1 MNRLKENGKSEYDN
15 MKINRGGNIML
26 EVKNVLKRYDDLV
39 ALDNLSLDIK
49 KGEVF
54 GLLGPNGSGKTTLI
68 NCILSLS
75 KFEKGDIKIFDQ
87 PMSVDRYD
95 LKAKIGYVPQEIA
108 VFDEL
113 SVYDNIDFFCGL
125 YIQDRATRKQYVEE
139 AIEFVGLN
147 DFRKFV
153 PKKLSGGL
161 KRRLNLACGLAHKPE
176 LLILDEPT
184 VAVDPQS
191 RNAILEGIMDLNKK
205 GMTVIYT
212 SHYMDEVE
220 QICTRI
226 SIIDKGKLL
235 ATGDKYELKKLVGL
249 TDTLILKD
257 IDMKNLDLSQLESI
271 EGLGKISLEGSN
283 LSIGIQDNMA
293 MTHIFAY
300 LENNDI
306 FFKGMDII
314 SPSLNDVFLEITGK
328 QLRDDL

>member
-1 MNRLKENGKSEYDN
+1 
-15 MKINRGGNIML
+15 ML

-49 KGEVF
+49 KGEVY

-125 YIQDRATRKQYVEE
+125 YIQDKATRKQYVEE

-235 ATGDKYELKKLVGL
+235 AAGDKYELKKLVGL

-306 FFKGMDII
+306 FFKGMDIN

>member
-1 MNRLKENGKSEYDN
+1 
-15 MKINRGGNIML
+15 ML

-49 KGEVF
+49 KGEVY

-125 YIQDRATRKQYVEE
+125 YIQDKATRKQYVEE

-161 KRRLNLACGLAHKPE
+161 KKRLNLACGLAHKPE
-176 LLILDEPT
+176 LLVLDEPT

-257 IDMKNLDLSQLESI
+257 IDMKNLDISQLESI

-306 FFKGMDII
+306 FFKGMDIN

>member
-1 MNRLKENGKSEYDN
+1 
-15 MKINRGGNIML
+15 ML

-87 PMSVDRYD
+87 PMSADRYD

-125 YIQDRATRKQYVEE
+125 YIQDKATRKQYVEE

-191 RNAILEGIMDLNKK
+191 RNAILEGIMDLNNK

-283 LSIGIQDNMA
+283 LSIGIQDNLA

>member
-1 MNRLKENGKSEYDN
+1 
-15 MKINRGGNIML
+15 ML

-49 KGEVF
+49 KGEVY

-125 YIQDRATRKQYVEE
+125 YIQDKATRKQYVEE

-257 IDMKNLDLSQLESI
+257 IDMKNLDISQLESI

-283 LSIGIQDNMA
+283 LSIGIQDNLA

-306 FFKGMDII
+306 FFKGMDIN

>member
-1 MNRLKENGKSEYDN
+1 
-15 MKINRGGNIML
+15 ML

-39 ALDNLSLDIK
+39 ALDNLSMDIK
-49 KGEVF
+49 KGEVY

-125 YIQDRATRKQYVEE
+125 YIQDKATRKQYVEE

-306 FFKGMDII
+306 FFKGMDIN

>member
-1 MNRLKENGKSEYDN
+1 
-15 MKINRGGNIML
+15 ML

-49 KGEVF
+49 KGEVY

-125 YIQDRATRKQYVEE
+125 YIQDKATRKQYVEE

-153 PKKLSGGL
+153 PKKISGGL

-306 FFKGMDII
+306 FFKGMDIN

>member
-1 MNRLKENGKSEYDN
+1 
-15 MKINRGGNIML
+15 ML

-49 KGEVF
+49 KEEVY

-125 YIQDRATRKQYVEE
+125 YIQDKATRKQYVEE

-306 FFKGMDII
+306 FFKGMDIN

>member
-1 MNRLKENGKSEYDN
+1 
-15 MKINRGGNIML
+15 ML

-87 PMSVDRYD
+87 PMSADRYD

-125 YIQDRATRKQYVEE
+125 YIQDRATRKQYVED

-191 RNAILEGIMDLNKK
+191 RNAILEGIMDLNNK

-271 EGLGKISLEGSN
+271 EGLGKIRLEGSN
-283 LSIGIQDNMA
+283 LSIGIQDNLA

>member
-1 MNRLKENGKSEYDN
+1 
-15 MKINRGGNIML
+15 ML

-39 ALDNLSLDIK
+39 ALDNLNLDIK
-49 KGEVF
+49 KGEVY

-125 YIQDRATRKQYVEE
+125 YIQDKATRKQYVEE

-306 FFKGMDII
+306 FFKGMDIN

>member
-1 MNRLKENGKSEYDN
+1 
-15 MKINRGGNIML
+15 ML

-49 KGEVF
+49 KGEVY

-125 YIQDRATRKQYVEE
+125 YIQDKATRKQYVEE

-161 KRRLNLACGLAHKPE
+161 KRRLNLACGLAHNPE

-257 IDMKNLDLSQLESI
+257 IDMKNLDISQLESI

-306 FFKGMDII
+306 FFKGMDIN

>member
-1 MNRLKENGKSEYDN
+1 
-15 MKINRGGNIML
+15 ML

-87 PMSVDRYD
+87 PMSADRYG

-125 YIQDRATRKQYVEE
+125 YIQDRATRKQYVED

-191 RNAILEGIMDLNKK
+191 RNAILEGIMDLNNK

-283 LSIGIQDNMA
+283 LSIGIQDNLA

>member
-1 MNRLKENGKSEYDN
+1 
-15 MKINRGGNIML
+15 ML

-49 KGEVF
+49 KGEVY

-125 YIQDRATRKQYVEE
+125 YIQDKATRKQYVEE

-191 RNAILEGIMDLNKK
+191 RNAILEGIMYLNKK

-306 FFKGMDII
+306 FFKGMDIN

>member
-1 MNRLKENGKSEYDN
+1 MENIIHIENLIYEYPPEEEKEVLRA
-15 MKINRGGNIML
+15 IRGI
-26 EVKNVLKRYDDLV
+26 
-39 ALDNLSLDIK
+39 SLDIER
-49 KGEVF
+49 GSF
-54 GLLGPNGSGKTTLI
+54 TAIIGRNGSGKSTLAK
-68 NCILSLS
+68 LLM
-75 KFEKGDIKIFDQ
+75 KFYSAQEGDIF
-87 PMSVDRYD
+87 VDDINLKD
-95 LKAKIGYVPQEIA
+95 LKNDSYRKQIGYVPQEIA

-283 LSIGIQDNMA
+283 LSIGIQDNLA

>member
-1 MNRLKENGKSEYDN
+1 
-15 MKINRGGNIML
+15 ML

-49 KGEVF
+49 KGEVY

-125 YIQDRATRKQYVEE
+125 YIQDKATRKQYVEE

-283 LSIGIQDNMA
+283 LSIGIQDNLA

>member
-1 MNRLKENGKSEYDN
+1 
-15 MKINRGGNIML
+15 ML
-26 EVKNVLKRYDDLV
+26 EVKNVLKRFDDLV
-39 ALDNLSLDIK
+39 AIDNLSMDIN
-49 KGEVF
+49 KGEIY

-68 NCILSLS
+68 NCILSLCA
-75 KFEKGDIKIFDQ
+75 FEKGQIKVFDET
-87 PMSVDRYD
+87 MSAIRYD
-95 LKAKIGYVPQEIA
+95 LKSKIGYVPQEIA

-113 SVYDNIDFFCGL
+113 TVYENIDFFCGL
-125 YIQDRATRKQYVEE
+125 YIQDKDIRKEYVEE

-147 DFRKFV
+147 DFRKYV

-161 KRRLNLACGLAHKPE
+161 KRRLNLACGLVHKPE

-191 RNAILEGIMDLNKK
+191 RNSILEGIVDLNKK
-205 GMTVIYT
+205 GTTIIYT

-220 QICTRI
+220 QICTKI
-226 SIIDKGKLL
+226 SIIDKGRLL
-235 ATGDKYELKKLVGL
+235 ATGDKYELKKRVGL

-257 IDMKNLDLSQLESI
+257 IDMVKLDLDQLEKI
-271 EGLGKISLEGSN
+271 AGLGKVEVSANN
-283 LSIGIQDNMA
+283 LSIGILDNMA
-293 MTHIFAY
+293 ISHVFTY

>member
-1 MNRLKENGKSEYDN
+1 
-15 MKINRGGNIML
+15 ML

-87 PMSVDRYD
+87 PMSTDRYD

-283 LSIGIQDNMA
+283 LSIGIQDNLA

-314 SPSLNDVFLEITGK
+314 SPSLNDVFLDITGK

>member
-1 MNRLKENGKSEYDN
+1 
-15 MKINRGGNIML
+15 ML

-49 KGEVF
+49 KGEVY

-125 YIQDRATRKQYVEE
+125 YIQDKATRKQYVEE

-271 EGLGKISLEGSN
+271 EGLGKISLEGSK

-306 FFKGMDII
+306 FFKGMDIN

>member
-1 MNRLKENGKSEYDN
+1 
-15 MKINRGGNIML
+15 ML

-87 PMSVDRYD
+87 PMSADRYD

-283 LSIGIQDNMA
+283 LSIGIQDNLA

-306 FFKGMDII
+306 FFKGMDIN

>member
-1 MNRLKENGKSEYDN
+1 
-15 MKINRGGNIML
+15 ML

-87 PMSVDRYD
+87 PMSADCYD

-283 LSIGIQDNMA
+283 LSIGIQDNLA

>member
-1 MNRLKENGKSEYDN
+1 
-15 MKINRGGNIML
+15 ML

-49 KGEVF
+49 KGEVY

-87 PMSVDRYD
+87 PMSADRYD

-125 YIQDRATRKQYVEE
+125 YIQDKATRKQYVEE

-191 RNAILEGIMDLNKK
+191 RNAILEGIMDLNNK

-283 LSIGIQDNMA
+283 LSIGIQDNLA

>member
-1 MNRLKENGKSEYDN
+1 M
-15 MKINRGGNIML
+15 
-26 EVKNVLKRYDDLV
+26 V

-49 KGEVF
+49 KGEVY

-125 YIQDRATRKQYVEE
+125 YIQDKATRKQYVEE

-257 IDMKNLDLSQLESI
+257 IDMKNLDISQLESI

-306 FFKGMDII
+306 FFKGMDIN

>member
-1 MNRLKENGKSEYDN
+1 
-15 MKINRGGNIML
+15 ML

-49 KGEVF
+49 KGEVY

-68 NCILSLS
+68 NCVLSLS

-125 YIQDRATRKQYVEE
+125 YIQDKATRKQYVEE

-257 IDMKNLDLSQLESI
+257 IDMKNLDISQLESI

-306 FFKGMDII
+306 FFKGMDIN

>member
-1 MNRLKENGKSEYDN
+1 
-15 MKINRGGNIML
+15 ML

-49 KGEVF
+49 KGEVY

-125 YIQDRATRKQYVEE
+125 YIQDKATRKQYVEE

-271 EGLGKISLEGSN
+271 EGLGKISLEVSN

-306 FFKGMDII
+306 FFKGMDIN

>member
-1 MNRLKENGKSEYDN
+1 
-15 MKINRGGNIML
+15 ML

-49 KGEVF
+49 KGEVY

-125 YIQDRATRKQYVEE
+125 YIQDRSTRKQYVEE

-257 IDMKNLDLSQLESI
+257 IDMAKLDLDQLEKI
-271 EGLGKISLEGSN
+271 TGLGKISITGSN
-283 LSIGIQDNMA
+283 LSISILDNMA
-293 MTHIFAY
+293 MSHIFAY

-306 FFKGMDII
+306 FFKGMDIN

>member
-1 MNRLKENGKSEYDN
+1 
-15 MKINRGGNIML
+15 ML

-49 KGEVF
+49 KGEVY

-113 SVYDNIDFFCGL
+113 NVYDNIDFFCGL
-125 YIQDRATRKQYVEE
+125 YIQDKATRKQYVEE

-257 IDMKNLDLSQLESI
+257 IDMKNLDISQLESI

-306 FFKGMDII
+306 FFKGMDIN

>member
-1 MNRLKENGKSEYDN
+1 
-15 MKINRGGNIML
+15 ML

-87 PMSVDRYD
+87 PMSADRYD

-125 YIQDRATRKQYVEE
+125 YIQDRATRKQYVED

-191 RNAILEGIMDLNKK
+191 RNAILEGIMDLNNK

-226 SIIDKGKLL
+226 SIIDMGKLL

-283 LSIGIQDNMA
+283 LSIGIQDNLA

>member
-1 MNRLKENGKSEYDN
+1 
-15 MKINRGGNIML
+15 ML

-87 PMSVDRYD
+87 PMSADRYD

-212 SHYMDEVE
+212 SQYMDEVE

-306 FFKGMDII
+306 FFKGMDIN

>member
-1 MNRLKENGKSEYDN
+1 
-15 MKINRGGNIML
+15 ML

-49 KGEVF
+49 KGEVY

-125 YIQDRATRKQYVEE
+125 YIQDKATRKQYVEE

-191 RNAILEGIMDLNKK
+191 RNAILEGIMDLNKR

-257 IDMKNLDLSQLESI
+257 IDMKNLDISQLESI

-306 FFKGMDII
+306 FFKGMDIN

>member
-1 MNRLKENGKSEYDN
+1 
-15 MKINRGGNIML
+15 ML

-49 KGEVF
+49 KGEVY

-125 YIQDRATRKQYVEE
+125 YIQDKATRKQYVEE

-293 MTHIFAY
+293 MTHIFVY

-306 FFKGMDII
+306 FFKGMDIN

>member
-1 MNRLKENGKSEYDN
+1 
-15 MKINRGGNIML
+15 ML

-49 KGEVF
+49 KGEVY

-113 SVYDNIDFFCGL
+113 SDYDNIDFFCGL
-125 YIQDRATRKQYVEE
+125 YIQDKATRKQYVEE

-257 IDMKNLDLSQLESI
+257 IDMKNLDISQLESI

-306 FFKGMDII
+306 FFKGMDIN

>member
-1 MNRLKENGKSEYDN
+1 
-15 MKINRGGNIML
+15 ML

-125 YIQDRATRKQYVEE
+125 YIQDKATRKQYVEE

-271 EGLGKISLEGSN
+271 EGLGKISLEGFN

-306 FFKGMDII
+306 FFKGMDIN

>member
-1 MNRLKENGKSEYDN
+1 
-15 MKINRGGNIML
+15 ML

-87 PMSVDRYD
+87 PMSADRYD

-184 VAVDPQS
+184 VAVDPQN

-283 LSIGIQDNMA
+283 LSIGIQDNLA

>member
-1 MNRLKENGKSEYDN
+1 
-15 MKINRGGNIML
+15 ML

-49 KGEVF
+49 KGEVY

-95 LKAKIGYVPQEIA
+95 LKAKIGYGPQEIA

-125 YIQDRATRKQYVEE
+125 YIQDKATRKQYVEE

-306 FFKGMDII
+306 FFKGMDIN

>member
-1 MNRLKENGKSEYDN
+1 
-15 MKINRGGNIML
+15 ML

-49 KGEVF
+49 KGEVY

-125 YIQDRATRKQYVEE
+125 YIQDKATRKQYVEE

-147 DFRKFV
+147 DFRKPA

-191 RNAILEGIMDLNKK
+191 RNAILEGIMDLSRE

-212 SHYMDEVE
+212 SHYVDEVE
-220 QICTRI
+220 HICTRI

-257 IDMKNLDLSQLESI
+257 IDMKNLDISQLESI

-293 MTHIFAY
+293 MTRIFAY

-306 FFKGMDII
+306 FFKGMDIN

>member
-1 MNRLKENGKSEYDN
+1 
-15 MKINRGGNIML
+15 ML

-49 KGEVF
+49 KGEVY

-125 YIQDRATRKQYVEE
+125 YIQDKATRKQYVEE

-191 RNAILEGIMDLNKK
+191 RNAILEGIMDLNKR

-306 FFKGMDII
+306 FFKGMDIN

>member
-1 MNRLKENGKSEYDN
+1 
-15 MKINRGGNIML
+15 ML

-49 KGEVF
+49 KGEVY

-125 YIQDRATRKQYVEE
+125 YIQDKATRKQYVEE

-191 RNAILEGIMDLNKK
+191 RNAILEGIMNLNKK

-257 IDMKNLDLSQLESI
+257 IDMKNLDLSQLECI
-271 EGLGKISLEGSN
+271 EGIGKISLEGSN

-306 FFKGMDII
+306 FFKGMDIN

>member
-1 MNRLKENGKSEYDN
+1 
-15 MKINRGGNIML
+15 ML

-49 KGEVF
+49 KGEVY

-125 YIQDRATRKQYVEE
+125 YIQDKATRKQYVEE

-191 RNAILEGIMDLNKK
+191 RNAILEGIMDLNKR

-257 IDMKNLDLSQLESI
+257 IDMKNLDISQLESI

-306 FFKGMDII
+306 FFKGVDIN

>member
-1 MNRLKENGKSEYDN
+1 MNRLKENGKSKYDN

-49 KGEVF
+49 KGEVY

-125 YIQDRATRKQYVEE
+125 YIQDKATRKQYVEE

-306 FFKGMDII
+306 FFKGMDIN